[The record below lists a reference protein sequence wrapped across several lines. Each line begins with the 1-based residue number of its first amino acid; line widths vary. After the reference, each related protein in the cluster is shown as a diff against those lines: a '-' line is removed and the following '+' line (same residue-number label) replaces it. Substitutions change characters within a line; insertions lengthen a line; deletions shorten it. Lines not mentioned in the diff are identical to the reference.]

1 MWFWRTGVG
10 DLVGFVGMSSRGRF
24 TAACG
29 AALLALPL
37 AACGSGSKDKS
48 NSAQNPPAPVTAQS
62 FPSPAGKTISD
73 IRRGLGPGPVLAPAV
88 SIITPGENR
97 FSFGL
102 FDRARRQI
110 SQAPTAIY
118 VAPVDQPDKVEGPI
132 LAQDYQ
138 LDVNPRFRS
147 KTVASDPNA
156 AQSVYVTTLK
166 FPKPGNY
173 AVLAVAKLDDR
184 LVAAAPISMPVIPKS
199 KDPVPEVGS
208 PAPKVH
214 TETLASAG
222 GDVSKIDTRDPP
234 SDMHKVDFASVY
246 GKKPVVLVFATPALC
261 QSRVCGPVVD
271 MTLQVESE
279 HRGQAEFIH
288 QEIYNGN
295 DPSKGFR
302 APVNQFH
309 LPTEPWVF
317 GIDRHGRIADRLE
330 GAATVPAIEAVYR
343 AAVGR

>member
-1 MWFWRTGVG
+1 
-10 DLVGFVGMSSRGRF
+10 MSPRGRLI
-24 TAACG
+24 AACG
-29 AALLALPL
+29 AALFALPL
-37 AACGSGSKDKS
+37 ASCGSGSSDKS
-48 NSAQNPPAPVTAQS
+48 HSSQNPPPVATAQS
-62 FPSPAGKTISD
+62 FPSPAGKTISQ
-73 IRRGLGPGPVLAPAV
+73 IRQGLGPGPVLAPAV
-88 SIITPGENR
+88 SIITPGQNR

-110 SQAPTAIY
+110 SEAPTAIY
-118 VAPVDQPDKVEGPI
+118 IAPVNEPDKVEGPI
-132 LAQDYQ
+132 LAQDFK

-156 AQSVYVTTLK
+156 AQSVYVANVK

-184 LVAAAPISMPVIPKS
+184 LVAASPISMPVIPKS

-208 PAPKVH
+208 RAIKIDTPTA
-214 TETLASAG
+214 ASVG
-222 GDVSKIDTRDPP
+222 GNLSTIDTRDPP
-234 SDMHKVDFASVY
+234 DDMHKVNFADVL
-246 GKKPVVLVFATPALC
+246 GKKPIVLVFATPALC

-271 MTLQVESE
+271 MASQVEAE

-288 QEIYNGN
+288 MEIYNGN

-302 APVNQFH
+302 PEVTAWH

-317 GIDRHGRIADRLE
+317 GVDRHGKIADRLE

-343 AAVGR
+343 AAVKR

>member
-1 MWFWRTGVG
+1 
-10 DLVGFVGMSSRGRF
+10 MSPQGRF
-24 TAACG
+24 AAACG

-37 AACGSGSKDKS
+37 AACGSGSSDKS
-48 NSAQNPPAPVTAQS
+48 DGSSKPPAVATPQS
-62 FPSPAGKTISD
+62 FPSPAGKTISE

-88 SIITPGENR
+88 SILTPGENR

-118 VAPVDQPDKVEGPI
+118 VAPVDAPDKVEGPI
-132 LAQDYQ
+132 LAQDYR

-147 KTVASDPNA
+147 KTVSSDPNA
-156 AQSVYVTTLK
+156 AQSVYVAGIK
-166 FPKPGNY
+166 FPQPGNY

-184 LVAAAPISMPVIPKS
+184 LVAASPISMPVIPQS
-199 KDPVPEVGS
+199 KDPVPEIGS
-208 PAPKVH
+208 PAPKVQ

-234 SDMHKVDFASVY
+234 SDMHEVNFADVV

-271 MTLQVESE
+271 MAYEVESE
-279 HRGQAEFIH
+279 HRGDAVFIH
-288 QEIYNGN
+288 QEIYKDN
-295 DPSKGFR
+295 DPSHGFR
-302 APVNQFH
+302 APVNEFH

-317 GIDRHGRIADRLE
+317 GIDRKGRIADRLE
-330 GAATVPAIEAVYR
+330 GAATVPAIEAVYK
-343 AAVGR
+343 AAVRAR